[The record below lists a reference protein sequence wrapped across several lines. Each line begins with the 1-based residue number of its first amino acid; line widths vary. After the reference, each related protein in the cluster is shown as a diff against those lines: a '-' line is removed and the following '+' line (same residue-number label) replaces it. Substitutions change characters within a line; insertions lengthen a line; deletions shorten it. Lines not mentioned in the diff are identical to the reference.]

1 MKNRILTLLLLGNL
15 FVIVNT
21 NKSYSQRE
29 IRSLNTQKPPIYN
42 QNNSELHSKT
52 IAFSNEIYRDC
63 PEYTT
68 TDFLKEYSKQIF
80 QVDIIKAPSTEGLTF
95 PLLSSIPLRNKCNPD
110 LIGEDENFDSANF
123 NPLKYMF
130 NYYTYTDQYYIVDN
144 TNYVVHIAIK
154 H

>member
-1 MKNRILTLLLLGNL
+1 MKNRTLSLILLGSI
-15 FVIVNT
+15 FIIANT
-21 NKSYSQRE
+21 NLGYSQRE
-29 IRSLNTQKPPIYN
+29 IKSLNPPKSSISN

-52 IAFSNEIYRDC
+52 IAFSNEVYRDC

-68 TDFLKEYSKQIF
+68 TDFLKEYSSQIF

-95 PLLSSIPLRNKCNPD
+95 PSLSTIPLRNKCNPD

-130 NYYTYTDQYYIVDN
+130 NYYTYTDQYFLVDN
-144 TNYVVHIAIK
+144 TNYVIHIAIK